1 MLKIIKFIK
10 QFIFFP
16 KKKVKQE
23 MGSLVIDPS
32 GRLMYSYTDGYG
44 KVESLV
50 EVVTYVKKDVCYKV
64 TLEKKPQEGL
74 NND

>member
-1 MLKIIKFIK
+1 MRKVIKFII
-10 QFIFFP
+10 QIFISP
-16 KKKVKQE
+16 KKKVE
-23 MGSLVIDPS
+23 IGSLAIDPN

-64 TLEKKPQEGL
+64 TLEEKPKEGL